1 MYLRQASFRGGFGQL
16 SGSSPFKRQFSLR
29 LNELPST
36 LARQARDCETN
47 NIQHFSPIKEDLETL
62 SPPAIPASQD
72 QSSSLLLP
80 TPAPPQPPQPPQA
93 SSINPWDHVPD
104 QPLSRRPTSLKTD
117 ISLPLDD
124 WLNSQQLSSLTLLQ
138 PEKPKPVG
146 LSATKAQSLDSSF
159 GTITSQ
165 TINQQQVDIE
175 DPFDAEWVD
184 LAMRKGNGIKTN
196 TNPFSEDAIKTFQL
210 NM

>member
-1 MYLRQASFRGGFGQL
+1 
-16 SGSSPFKRQFSLR
+16 
-29 LNELPST
+29 
-36 LARQARDCETN
+36 
-47 NIQHFSPIKEDLETL
+47 
-62 SPPAIPASQD
+62 
-72 QSSSLLLP
+72 
-80 TPAPPQPPQPPQA
+80 
-93 SSINPWDHVPD
+93 
-104 QPLSRRPTSLKTD
+104 
-117 ISLPLDD
+117 LPLDD

-138 PEKPKPVG
+138 PEKSKPVV

-184 LAMRKGNGIKTN
+184 LAMRKGTRIKAS